1 MARLSWSNRRPLS
14 GGNLGHRIV
23 AAWVLASLAIAA
35 PAALAEPKGKSRG
48 GKGPP
53 AAEQPADGLASVRPY
68 LQRNVLLVDSPVL
81 TGYLDDIAARL
92 LATVPDS
99 PPAPR
104 MLVESTDSFKV
115 FTDAQGNIVV
125 GTAVLRE
132 VASEDELAAALSHE
146 LAHVLSRDVDS
157 RKSLATIPLG
167 LETNSLLAEAM
178 GEYRRLKEGT
188 PRAGATSWEKDSLR
202 MAQNVGMVWTDL
214 LSPAWT
220 RNQEREADRVGL
232 DMHRNA
238 GYDPAAFTTLFSRL
252 DAARVTRSQKL
263 ESIRQAGL
271 EKLNAMKP
279 AANPKQKGVDG
290 DALVDSLK
298 AAAGTS
304 LMNVA
309 FELFGSLNS
318 DYDTPQERADLLL
331 AYLAEAPPRRR
342 DKTPRSPR
350 FESTLR
356 QGEGGRLLAAD
367 AAALGLMAAL
377 DARNLNRARGLAA
390 VFEPPTGQPPLSSHL
405 NLALGAWY
413 EASRRQDLAQARAD
427 EWVRSEMAPGI
438 AYVWSAGVQNRAR
451 RTDAALATLELG
463 AARLADRPTFLP
475 ELVRTARAGGQAETA
490 ENYALECSRT
500 NQKDLGRALSLL
512 AKLASGDKT
521 AQKNVEA
528 TPLYQACTQALG
540 YDVVKRREQ
549 EQARLKAQKERERQ
563 ERLKNNDPFG
573 LNKKLAEKLQRLNPS
588 GN

>member
-1 MARLSWSNRRPLS
+1 MATFKWSKGRASAS
-14 GGNLGHRIV
+14 GGPGLWI
-23 AAWVLASLAIAA
+23 LASLLILS
-35 PAALAEPKGKSRG
+35 PAVQADAKGKPRG
-48 GKGPP
+48 SKGDSPGL
-53 AAEQPADGLASVRPY
+53 EQPADGLASVRPY
-68 LQRNVLLVDSPVL
+68 LQRNVLLVESPVL
-81 TGYLDDIAARL
+81 TGYLDEIAARL
-92 LATVPDS
+92 LATVPDA

-104 MLVESTDSFKV
+104 MLVESSDSFKV

-125 GTAVLRE
+125 STAVLRE
-132 VASEDELAAALSHE
+132 VASEDELAAAISHE
-146 LAHVLSRDVDS
+146 LAHVRSRDVDS
-157 RKSLATIPLG
+157 RRNLATIPLG
-167 LETNSLLAEAM
+167 LETNTLLAEAM
-178 GEYRRLKEGT
+178 GEYKRLKEGR
-188 PRAGATSWEKDSLR
+188 PRAGATAWEKDSLR

-220 RNQEREADRVGL
+220 RNQEREADRAGL
-232 DMHRNA
+232 DMHRDA

-252 DAARVTRSQKL
+252 DAARITRSQKL

-271 EKLNAMKP
+271 EKLNAVKP
-279 AANPKQKGVDG
+279 AANRNQQGNQKGVDG

-304 LMNVA
+304 LVNTA

-331 AYLAEAPPRRR
+331 AYLAEKPPRRR

-350 FESTLR
+350 FEATLR
-356 QGEGGRLLAAD
+356 QGEGGRLLEAD

-377 DARNLNRARGLAA
+377 EAGDLNRARSLAA
-390 VFEPPTGQPPLSSHL
+390 VFEPPPGQPLLSSHL

-413 EASRRQDLAQARAD
+413 EASRRQDLAQSRAD

-463 AARLADRPTFLP
+463 AARLGDRPAFLP
-475 ELVRTARAGGQAETA
+475 ELVRTARTGGQRETA

-500 NQKDLGRALSLL
+500 TQKDLGRALNLL
-512 AKLASGDKT
+512 AKLASGDKA
-521 AQKNVEA
+521 AQQNVEA

-549 EQARLKAQKERERQ
+549 EQARLQAQQERERQ
-563 ERLKNNDPFG
+563 QQLKDNDPFG
-573 LNKKLAEKLQRLNPS
+573 FNKKLSEKMKNLNPPKK
-588 GN
+588 